1 MQVILFTDVAD
12 TTGYGKY
19 AGTYKIAT
27 EVRNAG
33 YSCQVVDLF
42 SYYSYQQLEKIIDKF
57 VTSETILL
65 GFSCTLMEKRV
76 GGYGDKSTKVYNFGR
91 PDEEVSNV
99 IQYAKRKNS
108 KIKAVVGGARINL
121 NVYWPDIE
129 YVVVNKGDIA
139 IIKIIEHLLYGSNLP
154 AVKTSPCIVIDGSS
168 ENYFYSQDQFAKSSI
183 IYQPQDIIMPG
194 ECIPLEIARG
204 CVFKCAYCHFDLIGK
219 KIGDWQKDAE
229 VLRNEMIRNYE
240 LYGTTHYMFSD
251 ELINESMP
259 KMKMVYDVIMSLPFK
274 ITYTSYARLDLIWR
288 FPEMR
293 DMLLES
299 GAVSIAFG
307 IETMNESAGK
317 KIGKGLGGTRVKEA
331 LAHCAETW
339 QGKVVTS
346 SQFIV
351 GLPGEDE
358 ASVRN
363 TLDYLVSDECKLDI
377 FGFLPLFI
385 RGAEDGRTTSLID
398 KDPKKYGYTIV
409 PDQPWQ
415 GTQMNFTEACK
426 LVSDLYKDPRLQ
438 KKIKFSAA
446 TWMGRILNIGYTI
459 EDVFNIIKNDK
470 IDRHQLNSELDSKS
484 NLMKA
489 QYYKNLMDL

>member
-33 YSCQVVDLF
+33 YSCQVIDLF
-42 SYYSYQQLEKIIDKF
+42 SYYSYQQIEKIIDKF

-65 GFSCTLMEKRV
+65 GFSCTLMEKRI

-91 PDEEVSNV
+91 PDEEVSSL

-154 AVKTSPCIVIDGSS
+154 AVKTSPCVVIDGSS
-168 ENYFYSQDQFAKSSI
+168 EDYFYTQDQFAKSSI

-194 ECIPLEIARG
+194 ECIPIEVARG

-317 KIGKGLGGTRVKEA
+317 KIGKGLGGNRVKEA

-426 LVSDLYKDPRLQ
+426 LVSELYRDPRLQ
-438 KKIKFSAA
+438 QKIKFSAA

-459 EDVFNIIKNDK
+459 EDVFNIIKDDN
-470 IDRHQLNSELDSKS
+470 IDRQKLNNDLFFKS
-484 NLMKA
+484 NVMKA
-489 QYYKNLMDL
+489 QYYKKLMDI